1 MHTPEDTAA
10 RNRLPQRLQAWLGT
24 LRSMAIYWRPGRQ
37 AGLRRLYAGFV
48 RPGDLVF
55 DIGAHIGDRTRAF
68 AALGARVIAL
78 EPQPHILRLLRR
90 ATARLPG
97 VRIRRE
103 AVGPKNGTAQLE
115 VSRSTPTVSSV
126 SRRFTSEIAKRNR
139 SFRKVTW
146 DDQVAVPMIT
156 LDHLI
161 ADHGLPA
168 FCKIDVEGLEAEVL
182 RGLSQPVPAL
192 SFEFVAG
199 AEEVTEDCLEQLA
212 ALGDYEYNLIVGEQR
227 RFRFDTWQT
236 ADTIRSWLE
245 QHVERV
251 GSGDIYARLRGA

>member
-1 MHTPEDTAA
+1 MDTSEDTTT

-37 AGLRRLYAGFV
+37 AGLRRLYSVFV
-48 RPGDLVF
+48 QPGDLVF

-68 AALGARVIAL
+68 AALGARVVAL
-78 EPQPHILRLLRR
+78 EPQPQILLLLRK
-90 ATARLPG
+90 ATARLSD

-103 AVGPKNGTAQLE
+103 AAGPENGTAQLE
-115 VSRSTPTVSSV
+115 VSRSHPTVSSV
-126 SRRFTSEIAKRNR
+126 SRRFTREIAQRNR
-139 SFRKVTW
+139 SFRNVSW
-146 DDQVAVPMIT
+146 DEQIAVPMVT
-156 LDHLI
+156 LDQLI
-161 ADHGLPA
+161 VDHGLPA

-182 RGLSQPVPAL
+182 RGLSQPIPAL

-199 AEEVTEDCLEQLA
+199 AEEVTEDCLAHLT

-227 RFRFDTWQT
+227 HFRFDTWQD
-236 ADTIRSWLE
+236 AGAIRSWLE
-245 QHVERV
+245 QHADRV